1 MARIN
6 LTKIQKVQTFLKEN
20 KYVIIAPKR
29 TEHLMSFL
37 LADFAIIPHDLKRLQ
52 KIASVGVS
60 IDEHNGTSYLA
71 VQIYPDYV

>member
-6 LTKIQKVQTFLKEN
+6 YNKIEKVRVFLKEN

-37 LADFAIIPHDLKRLQ
+37 LADIAIIPHDLKQLQ

-71 VQIYPDYV
+71 VQIYPEY